1 MPYNHQE
8 IEPKWQK
15 RFEESGVFHAQDG
28 SEKDPFYCLVEFPY
42 PSGDGLH
49 VGHPRSYTALD
60 VIARKRRME
69 GFNVLYPMGWD
80 AFGLPTENF
89 AIKTGRKPQE
99 VTAENVATF
108 KRQLKALGMSF
119 DWEREIN
126 TTDPAYYKWTQWM
139 FLELFKAGLAYKDTI
154 AINWCLSCKIGLA
167 NEEVVNGSCE
177 RCGGEVEKRDKEQ
190 WMIAITK
197 YGDKLL
203 EGLKDVDYLPQIKK
217 QQENWIGRSEG
228 AEVMFKIDGHED
240 DITVFTT
247 RPDTLFGAT
256 YMVLAPEH
264 ALVQKI
270 VTDEQRAAVEAYVT
284 EAGKKTD
291 IERGAEDKEKTG
303 VFTGC
308 YAINPVND
316 EKIPIWVADYVMMG
330 YGTGAIMAVP
340 AHDSRDFAF
349 AKKFELPIREVVL
362 PSVIDENNPPVE
374 GKKAVERTMVQ
385 AIIHNPRTDKYLN
398 LAWKEHPWMTFVL
411 GGVDKGEDLIEAAK
425 REVLEETG
433 YTDLEVKRVLGGPI
447 RAEYFAAHK
456 DENRVA
462 YATAIH
468 FELTSDNQEPI
479 SDEEQAKHELVWV
492 DRKDLNRERMSCSE
506 IVYWLDRLE
515 DPSADAYCGE
525 GVNINSD
532 FLDGLETK
540 EAKEKITSWLE
551 EKGLGKAAVNFKL
564 RDWVFSRQRYWGEPI
579 PLVHCEKCAKKKKQK
594 VYLFHGWM
602 DNSQSGCF
610 VNLKQNLESKGY
622 EVFAFDAPNTDEPV
636 FEEWLSFAKEKIEE
650 HGVEN
655 ISIVGHS
662 MGGHLALKLCE
673 EYEVD
678 QLALLAPVGFS
689 PSDGYFGQFEES
701 LDEGELE
708 IFKKYQN
715 HDLDIQKVKENVGK
729 VDFVFGEKDPWIT
742 SEIVDY
748 YKKNFSDIAKIQ
760 IIEGAGHLSQDE
772 GVNKVSQLE
781 NIFNKQAECGWV
793 PVPVEELPLTL
804 PDVEKYE
811 PTDNGDSPLAAIEDW
826 VNTTCPACGGEAKR
840 ETDTMPNWAGSSW
853 YFLRY
858 IDPKNDDVFADPE
871 KLKYWMPVNL
881 YNGGMEHVTLHLLY
895 SRFWNQFLHDQGHV
909 PVSEPYQ
916 RRTAHGL
923 IMAENGVKM
932 SKSKGNVVNPDE
944 MVAQYGADALRT
956 YILFM
961 GPFDEPVPWSTNGL
975 VGVRRFLE
983 KVNRYVEDWAEG
995 EDCGT
1000 IIEPVLKKV
1009 GEDIEAMRFNTA
1021 VSAMMQMMN
1030 ELVGKPCTKLQ
1041 LEKILIM
1048 LCPFA
1053 PHLANELWERIG
1065 NEGLVEAQVWPE
1077 VDEAKLVKDVI
1088 TMAVQ
1093 VNGKVR
1099 AEIEIA
1105 PEASEDEA
1113 KDAAL
1118 AAEGVQKYLDGK
1130 EIRKVIYVPGRIL
1143 NIVV

>member
-15 RFEESGVFHAQDG
+15 RFEESGIFHAEDG
-28 SEKDPFYCLVEFPY
+28 SKKDPFYCLVEFPY

-69 GFNVLYPMGWD
+69 GYNVLYPMGWD

-99 VTAENVATF
+99 VTAENIATY
-108 KRQLKALGMSF
+108 KRQLKSLGISF

-126 TTDPAYYKWTQWM
+126 TTDSSYYKWTQWM

-154 AINWCLSCKIGLA
+154 AINWCVSCKIGLA
-167 NEEVVNGSCE
+167 NEEVVGGACE
-177 RCGGEVEKRDKEQ
+177 RCGGVVEKRDKEQ

-197 YGDKLL
+197 YADKLL
-203 EGLKDVDYLPQIKK
+203 GGLKDVDYLPQIKK

-228 AEVMFKIDGHED
+228 AEVVFKIDGHED
-240 DITVFTT
+240 AITVFTT

-264 ALVQKI
+264 AFVDTI
-270 VTDEQRAAVEAYVT
+270 VTDEQRAAVESYVV
-284 EAGKKTD
+284 ESGKKTD

-303 VFTGC
+303 VFTGA
-308 YAINPVND
+308 YAINPVNK

-340 AHDSRDFAF
+340 AHDSRDHAF
-349 AKKFELPIREVVL
+349 AKKFSLPICEVVL
-362 PSVIDENNPPVE
+362 PSVVDEKNPPVE
-374 GKKAVERTMVQ
+374 GKKNVERKTVQ
-385 AIIHNPRTDKYLN
+385 AIIYNPRTDKYLN
-398 LAWKEHPWMTFVL
+398 LAWKEHPWITFVV
-411 GGVDKGEDLIEAAK
+411 GGVDEGEDLIDAAK

-433 YTDLEVKRVLGGPI
+433 YTDLEVKRVLGAPI

-456 DENRVA
+456 DVNRIA
-462 YATAIH
+462 YATAVYL
-468 FELTSDNQEPI
+468 ELTSDNQEPI
-479 SDEEQAKHELVWV
+479 SEEEQAKHDLVWV

-515 DPSADAYCGE
+515 DPNADAYCGE
-525 GVNINSD
+525 GVSVNSD
-532 FLDGLETK
+532 FLDGLSTD
-540 EAKEKITSWLE
+540 EAKKKMASWLE
-551 EKGLGKAAVNFKL
+551 EKGLGKEAVNFKL

-579 PLVHCEKCAKKKKQK
+579 PLISCEK
-594 VYLFHGWM
+594 
-602 DNSQSGCF
+602 
-610 VNLKQNLESKGY
+610 
-622 EVFAFDAPNTDEPV
+622 
-636 FEEWLSFAKEKIEE
+636 
-650 HGVEN
+650 
-655 ISIVGHS
+655 
-662 MGGHLALKLCE
+662 
-673 EYEVD
+673 
-678 QLALLAPVGFS
+678 
-689 PSDGYFGQFEES
+689 
-701 LDEGELE
+701 
-708 IFKKYQN
+708 
-715 HDLDIQKVKENVGK
+715 
-729 VDFVFGEKDPWIT
+729 
-742 SEIVDY
+742 
-748 YKKNFSDIAKIQ
+748 
-760 IIEGAGHLSQDE
+760 
-772 GVNKVSQLE
+772 
-781 NIFNKQAECGWV
+781 CGWV
-793 PVPVEELPLTL
+793 PVPEDQLPLTL
-804 PDVEKYE
+804 PEVEKYE

-826 VNTTCPACGGEAKR
+826 VNTKCPTCQGDAKR

-858 IDPKNDDVFADPE
+858 IDPHNDEVFADPE

-916 RRTAHGL
+916 RRTTHGL
-923 IMAENGVKM
+923 IMADNGVKM

-944 MVAQYGADALRT
+944 MVLEYGADALRT

-983 KVNRYVEDWAEG
+983 KINRYVEDWSEG
-995 EDCGT
+995 EDCGE
-1000 IIEPVLKKV
+1000 IIEPALKKV
-1009 GEDIEAMRFNTA
+1009 GDDIEAMRFNTA
-1021 VSAMMQMMN
+1021 VSTMMQMIN
-1030 ELVGKPCTKLQ
+1030 ALAGKPCTKKR
-1041 LEKILIM
+1041 LEKILLM

-1053 PHLANELWERIG
+1053 PHLANELWEQIG
-1065 NEGLVEAQVWPE
+1065 NEGLVEEQSWPE
-1077 VDEAKLVKDVI
+1077 VDEAKLVRDVI

-1105 PEASEDEA
+1105 PEASENEA
-1113 KDAAL
+1113 KEIAL
-1118 AAEGVQKYLDGK
+1118 ASEDIQKYLEGK
-1130 EIRKVIYVPGRIL
+1130 EIRKVIYIQGRIL

>member
-8 IEPKWQK
+8 VEPKWQK
-15 RFEESGVFHAQDG
+15 RFEESGIFHAEDG

-99 VTAENVATF
+99 VTAENIATF

-139 FLELFKAGLAYKDTI
+139 FLELFKAGLAYKDKI
-154 AINWCLSCKIGLA
+154 AINWCLACKIGLA

-197 YGDKLL
+197 YADKLL
-203 EGLKDVDYLPQIKK
+203 EGLKEVDYLPQIKK

-228 AEVMFKIDGHED
+228 AEVIFKIDGHEE

-264 ALVQKI
+264 ALADKI
-270 VTDEQRAAVEAYVT
+270 TTDDQRAAVEAYVA

-308 YAINPVND
+308 YAINPIND

-340 AHDSRDFAF
+340 AHDSRDHVF
-349 AKKFELPIREVVL
+349 AKKFELPIVEVVL
-362 PSVIDENNPPVE
+362 PSVIDEKNPPVE
-374 GKKAVERTMVQ
+374 GKKKVERKTVQ

-398 LAWKEHPWMTFVL
+398 LAWKEHPWITFVV
-411 GGVDKGEDLIEAAK
+411 GGVDDGESLEDAVK

-456 DENRVA
+456 EVNRIA

-468 FELTSDNQEPI
+468 LELTSDNQEPI
-479 SDEEQAKHELVWV
+479 SEEEQAKHELVWV

-506 IVYWLDRLE
+506 IVYWLERLE
-515 DPSADAYCGE
+515 DPAADAYCGE
-525 GVNINSD
+525 GVNVNSD
-532 FLDGLETK
+532 FLNGLETK

-579 PLVHCEKCAKKKKQK
+579 PLVNCDK
-594 VYLFHGWM
+594 
-602 DNSQSGCF
+602 
-610 VNLKQNLESKGY
+610 
-622 EVFAFDAPNTDEPV
+622 
-636 FEEWLSFAKEKIEE
+636 
-650 HGVEN
+650 
-655 ISIVGHS
+655 
-662 MGGHLALKLCE
+662 
-673 EYEVD
+673 
-678 QLALLAPVGFS
+678 
-689 PSDGYFGQFEES
+689 
-701 LDEGELE
+701 
-708 IFKKYQN
+708 
-715 HDLDIQKVKENVGK
+715 
-729 VDFVFGEKDPWIT
+729 
-742 SEIVDY
+742 
-748 YKKNFSDIAKIQ
+748 
-760 IIEGAGHLSQDE
+760 
-772 GVNKVSQLE
+772 
-781 NIFNKQAECGWV
+781 CGWV

-804 PDVEKYE
+804 PNVEKYE
-811 PTDNGDSPLAAIEDW
+811 PTDNGDSPLAAIESW
-826 VNTTCPACGGEAKR
+826 VSTSCPACGGEARR

-909 PVSEPYQ
+909 PASEPYQ

-944 MVAQYGADALRT
+944 MIAQYGADALRT

-983 KVNRYVEDWAEG
+983 KVNRYVEDWSEG
-995 EDCGT
+995 DDQGV
-1000 IIEPVLKKV
+1000 IIEPCLKKV

-1021 VSAMMQMMN
+1021 VSAMMQMIN
-1030 ELVGKPCTKLQ
+1030 GLAGKQCTKAQLQ
-1041 LEKILIM
+1041 KILIM

-1053 PHLANELWERIG
+1053 PHLSNELWEKIG
-1065 NEGLVEAQVWPE
+1065 NKGLVEEQSWPE
-1077 VDEAKLVKDVI
+1077 VDEKKLLKEVI

-1105 PEASEDEA
+1105 PEASESEA
-1113 KDAAL
+1113 KEAAL
-1118 AAEGVQKYLDGK
+1118 ASEGVQKHVEGK

-1143 NIVV
+1143 NIVI